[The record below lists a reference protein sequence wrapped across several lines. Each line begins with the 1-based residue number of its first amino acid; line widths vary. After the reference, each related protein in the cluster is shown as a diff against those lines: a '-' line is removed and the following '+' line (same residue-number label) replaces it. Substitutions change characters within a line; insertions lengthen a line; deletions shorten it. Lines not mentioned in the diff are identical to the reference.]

1 MRNALAAAVFGLFA
15 FSFPALAQA
24 PVSTNPAKA
33 TQDKPVEISASQTLE
48 WLRAEKKYVAR
59 GDAEI
64 KQGDFLLKSRLIEAL
79 YRDGAQG
86 KSEIYQIT
94 ATDNV
99 QIHLPPHIAYG
110 DRAVYTVDNAQAVL
124 TGQNLRIVTPEE
136 TITARDRIVYDQA
149 RAQLSAQGAA
159 HVTKGDNTLDAQ
171 TLTAIF
177 VPGAEGSQTLDRIVA
192 QGDVVITSL
201 KEKITGA
208 SGVYTAATQKAVL
221 EGPVRLESPEG
232 YLEGARAEVDMAT
245 GISRIFADSTGGEGQ
260 PGRVTGRF
268 YPKKSEEKPQ

>member
-1 MRNALAAAVFGLFA
+1 MRKVFCAVVFLSLFLSSAVF
-15 FSFPALAQA
+15 AQA
-24 PVSTNPAKA
+24 PVKVAEG
-33 TQDKPVEISASQTLE
+33 KPVEISASKTLE
-48 WLRAEKKYVAR
+48 WLRTEKKYVAR

-64 KQGDFLLKSRLIEAL
+64 KQGDFLLKSKLIEAL
-79 YRDGAQG
+79 YRVANSG
-86 KSEIYQIT
+86 STEIWQIT
-94 ATDNV
+94 ATDDV

-110 DRAVYTVDNAQAVL
+110 DKAVYTVDTAQAVL

-149 RAQLSAQGAA
+149 HAQLSAQGAA

-192 QGDVVITSL
+192 QGDVVITSPN
-201 KEKITGA
+201 EKISGV

-221 EGPVRLESPEG
+221 EGPVRLESKEG
-232 YLEGARAEVDMAT
+232 FLEGARAEVDMAT
-245 GISRIFADSTGGEGQ
+245 GISRIFAAQPGPQGQ
-260 PGRVTGRF
+260 GGRVTGRF
-268 YPKKSEEKPQ
+268 FPKKAEQKPQ